1 MYTVKV
7 LSDGSRDPEDVKKD
21 ILADTGMVPSICEH
35 GTHYIVN
42 SKITLDTLER
52 IQKYTDVQEI
62 IGEHS
67 GGTSSGPENLQFQG
81 CHYR

>member
-1 MYTVKV
+1 
-7 LSDGSRDPEDVKKD
+7 
-21 ILADTGMVPSICEH
+21 MVPSICEH

-42 SKITLDTLER
+42 SKITLETLER

-67 GGTSSGPENLQFQG
+67 GGLSSGPDKLPFQG